1 MWYFTVHKISE
12 RVLIASS
19 LGNMS
24 PHITWDLKQNWGM
37 EQAFKNWFCLGSYQ
51 HVCCVQ
57 CRHGVFHVGLEL
69 MHNWREKS
77 SFVRDIV
84 SNKTFP
90 IFWRTLSITRVM
102 MILLLLTTGYHIG
115 EKKLSLEN
123 TDSRPSNYGLHT
135 LTHLQSVRL
144 SRKRD
149 IWRPKVEQRQIR
161 RCS

>member
-1 MWYFTVHKISE
+1 MWYFTVRKISE

-24 PHITWDLKQNWGM
+24 PHITWDLKQNWWM
-37 EQAFKNWFCLGSYQ
+37 EQAFKYWFCLGSYQ
-51 HVCCVQ
+51 HVFAQ
-57 CRHGVFHVGLEL
+57 CRDGVFHVGLEL
-69 MHNWREKS
+69 IHIWEEKS

-90 IFWRTLSITRVM
+90 IFWQTLSITRVM

-123 TDSRPSNYGLHT
+123 TDGRPSNYGLHR
-135 LTHLQSVRL
+135 LIHLQSVRL
-144 SRKRD
+144 PRKRD
-149 IWRPKVEQRQIR
+149 IWKSEVEQRQIQR
-161 RCS
+161 SS